1 MLTKH
6 PEKKANQNIMNS
18 FLSKVMFHVAGID
31 FNFLYSVRATPIILV
46 LVSVMLWGKPMYDI
60 FLFPFGTETVK
71 WQNVWQKK

>member
-46 LVSVMLWGKPMYDI
+46 LVSVML
-60 FLFPFGTETVK
+60 
-71 WQNVWQKK
+71 